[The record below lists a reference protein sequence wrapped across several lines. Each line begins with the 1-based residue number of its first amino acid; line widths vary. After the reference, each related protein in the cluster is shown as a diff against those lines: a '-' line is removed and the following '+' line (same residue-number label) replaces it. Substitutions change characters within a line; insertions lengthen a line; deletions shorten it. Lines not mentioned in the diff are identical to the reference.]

1 MEELLKAD
9 AEMATMSFLPHPRTM
24 INSQFIDSSEALRE
38 FLDNAIKDYNGYF
51 GTNFDTSSD
60 KFQNYYRD
68 LSLRV
73 KNREIDLL
81 IETKKSSHTKVMTLP
96 YTKG

>member
-38 FLDNAIKDYNGYF
+38 FLDNAIQVLYYF
-51 GTNFDTSSD
+51 
-60 KFQNYYRD
+60 
-68 LSLRV
+68 
-73 KNREIDLL
+73 EIFK
-81 IETKKSSHTKVMTLP
+81 IFF
-96 YTKG
+96 